1 MPWLSTKAPGSPGI
15 SASVGSNGTTVSWV
29 PDAGTAKI
37 AIQAKTGGTWR
48 TVKIAYLGA
57 EKSATIPRADV
68 IAVTALDRYGNASQ
82 PKVLGLR

>member
-1 MPWLSTKAPGSPGI
+1 MPWVSTKAPGSPGV
-15 SASVGSNGTTVSWV
+15 SASVASNGTTVGWV
-29 PDAGTAKI
+29 PDASTAKI

-57 EKSATIPRADV
+57 DKSTTIPRAEV
-68 IAVTALDRYGNASQ
+68 IAVTALDRYGNASP